1 MTRSLFRRGASGA
14 LASLA
19 FLALAFPTAAQ
30 RPEYV
35 FVLHGGAGTITRE
48 SLTPDLEREYREKL
62 TEALVAGRDIL
73 AGGGSGLDAVE
84 AAIRIL
90 EDSPLFNAGKGAV
103 FTHDGK
109 NELDASIMDGK
120 SRQAGAVTGVSH
132 VKNPISLARLVMEK
146 SRHVMLSREG
156 AEEFALEQG
165 IELVPRDYFF
175 TERRWESLQ
184 RAREREREERAS
196 TSLPDTRNLPD
207 DRKLGTVGAVALDR
221 SGNLAA
227 GTSTGG
233 TTNKRWGRIGDSPII
248 GAGTY
253 ADDRC
258 AVSSTGTGEYFIRN
272 VVAHDICARARYQGV
287 PLEEAARAVIMEVLP
302 PQGGDGGVIALDA
315 EGNFTTPFNTE
326 GMYRGWVVAGAEPV
340 IEIYSDE

>member
-73 AGGGSGLDAVE
+73 ASGGSGLDAVE
-84 AAIRIL
+84 GAIRIL

-184 RAREREREERAS
+184 RAREAGSGIRRSSAPARTPTTVAPSPRPGQGS
-196 TSLPDTRNLPD
+196 TSSATWWRTTSAPAHAIKACRS
-207 DRKLGTVGAVALDR
+207 RK
-221 SGNLAA
+221 
-227 GTSTGG
+227 
-233 TTNKRWGRIGDSPII
+233 P
-248 GAGTY
+248 
-253 ADDRC
+253 
-258 AVSSTGTGEYFIRN
+258 
-272 VVAHDICARARYQGV
+272 RARSSWRCSR
-287 PLEEAARAVIMEVLP
+287 LREA
-302 PQGGDGGVIALDA
+302 
-315 EGNFTTPFNTE
+315 T
-326 GMYRGWVVAGAEPV
+326 AG
-340 IEIYSDE
+340 